1 MAKLQ
6 VTYMSL
12 ALLRTVTLQV
22 ILPVDK
28 FSMAGGMPEEH
39 APYKTLYLLHGV
51 FGSDQDWIT
60 GTRVSRWAAEHD
72 LAVVMPAGENSFYV
86 DRPVPGSQ
94 YASWIGEE
102 LVEVTRR
109 MFPLSRR
116 REDTFIAG
124 LSMGGYGAVYNG
136 LSHPETFSCVAS
148 FSGALHLFDPDAPK
162 TASQLSGLTN
172 DKFGGMDTAAA
183 SGRNP
188 AILLKQLA
196 ARHAKGEAELP
207 RIYLSCGVDDG
218 LIKANRRFRSLF
230 TEAGYDLTWYEGPG
244 AHEWDFWDDQIH
256 RLMDWLPL
264 GEASEGLSSGHVN
277 G

>member
-12 ALLRTVTLQV
+12 ALLRTVTVQV

-28 FSMAGGMPEEH
+28 FSLAGGMPPAH
-39 APYKTLYLLHGV
+39 KTYKTLYLLHGV

-86 DRPVPGSQ
+86 DRPVPGSK
-94 YASWIGEE
+94 YAEWIGEE

-124 LSMGGYGAVYNG
+124 LSMGGYGAVHIG
-136 LSHPETFSCVAS
+136 LSHPETFGYVAS
-148 FSGALHLFDPDAPK
+148 FSGALHLFEEDQPK
-162 TASQLSGLTN
+162 TGSQLSGLTD
-172 DKFGGMDTAAA
+172 DKFGDYAEAAA
-183 SGRNP
+183 SDRNP
-188 AILLKQLA
+188 RILLQHLA
-196 ARHAKGEAELP
+196 ERHAKGEAELP

-218 LIKANRRFRSLF
+218 LIAANRIYRDLF
-230 TEAGYDLTWYEGPG
+230 TKAGYDLTWFEGPG
-244 AHEWDFWDDQIH
+244 AHEWDFWDSQIH

-264 GEASEGLSSGHVN
+264 GEGHEGLSSGHVN